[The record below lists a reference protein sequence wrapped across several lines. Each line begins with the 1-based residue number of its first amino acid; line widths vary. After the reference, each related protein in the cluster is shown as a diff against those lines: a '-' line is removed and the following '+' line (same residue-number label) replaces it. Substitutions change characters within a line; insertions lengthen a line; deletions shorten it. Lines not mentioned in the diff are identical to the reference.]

1 MVERKKRIGLVA
13 HDERK
18 QDLAT
23 WVKYNAEALSKHELY
38 ATGTTGKILS
48 EEYSLNIHR
57 LKSGPLGGD
66 QQLGAMIANGELDIL
81 IFLWDP

>member
-1 MVERKKRIGLVA
+1 MERKKRIGLVA

-18 QDLAT
+18 QDLAS

-48 EEYSLNIHR
+48 
-57 LKSGPLGGD
+57 
-66 QQLGAMIANGELDIL
+66 
-81 IFLWDP
+81 